1 MARNA
6 EVSYRKT
13 HAALAHVTHSEIL
26 TYLKHKDYVRVDQIT
41 EDLGIADSM
50 LSGHLT
56 ITKPRGCSFR
66 ANLSNIKDLIV
77 PL

>member
-41 EDLGIADSM
+41 ENLGIPDSTV
-50 LSGHLT
+50 SGHLT
-56 ITKPRGCSFR
+56 VMKAAG
-66 ANLSNIKDLIV
+66 LLISRQPV
-77 PL
+77 GGVIGS